1 VPRLL
6 WEKAQAAPRDKD
18 GFLFRKEWRK
28 TVMSAVKKA
37 QKAAGVP
44 ESFVPH
50 HLRHMYASELLENG
64 VPITDVAKFLG
75 HNSHRRPHPPGI
87 HRHPATIRHQGPVT
101 PGASRNTQPKLT
113 RPVKSLR

>member
-1 VPRLL
+1 MPRLL
-6 WEKAQAAPRDKD
+6 WEKAQAAPRDED

-50 HLRHMYASELLENG
+50 HLR
-64 VPITDVAKFLG
+64 DVRVGTA
-75 HNSHRRPHPPGI
+75 
-87 HRHPATIRHQGPVT
+87 
-101 PGASRNTQPKLT
+101 
-113 RPVKSLR
+113 